1 MESLDYWRFATSLT
15 VFQAIILIVG
25 FDPSDAEVAY
35 CENVSL
41 DRKPK
46 GYLAVKAALIE
57 AIKSGEVKPTHYK
70 PITETAYDST
80 TGDAVGEYALPNSVD
95 LDTTIPVSEIKAFLS
110 RRGVVTGFFFPDGGA
125 AEEFLDPSNP
135 CYAPKLAAAVTGW
148 KAVSSDMSLLKGKTP
163 KQALVK
169 WLRENARQ
177 YGLTDEEGK
186 FNDLGI
192 EEVAK
197 VANWNT
203 DGGAARTPSSTN
215 LPPPPVNK
223 KQSKPKRLE
232 DSEDDGIIP
241 F

>member
-15 VFQAIILIVG
+15 VFQATILIIG
-25 FDPSDAEVAY
+25 FDPSQCEIGY
-35 CENVSL
+35 CESVALNK
-41 DRKPK
+41 KPK
-46 GYLAVKAALIE
+46 GYLAVQTALIE

-70 PITETAYDST
+70 PITETTYDST
-80 TGDAVGEYALPNSVD
+80 TGDPVGEYVVPHSVD
-95 LDTTIPVSEIKAFLS
+95 LDTTIPVSELKGFLS
-110 RRGVVTGFFFPDGGA
+110 RRGVVTGFFFPDGGT
-125 AEEFLDPSNP
+125 AEEFLDPGNP

-148 KAVSSDMSLLKGKTP
+148 KAVSSDMTLLKGKTP

-169 WLRENARQ
+169 WLRENAKA
-177 YGLTDEEGK
+177 YGLTDDEGK

-203 DGGAARTPSSTN
+203 EGGAARTPTNTSLN
-215 LPPPPVNK
+215 LPVSK
-223 KQSKPKRLE
+223 KETQPKRIDE
-232 DSEDDGIIP
+232 NSDNQDIP